1 MRAFMISRNLSSSTG
16 SLAIVLAL
24 TGRLRALGW
33 DIELCGEKIA
43 PAVAAAANGRAHALP
58 RWRWLR
64 GYADSRAFAWRA
76 RRIAER
82 GRYDLVIGHGD
93 ADRQDVLFLHNL
105 LHLAREWIPGGEAKK
120 LSRIGRFHERVLRA
134 AEFRICI
141 ANSDLMAR
149 DLSARFGL
157 ASDRLR
163 VARPG
168 YDPRRF
174 HALPGAE
181 ARRILRERLALPP
194 ATWWIGLVTSGD
206 FRKRGLTLLLDAFA
220 QLKPELR
227 SRTRLLVVGRD
238 RLAQY
243 QARAQRLAIAERVH
257 FRPPG
262 VHVEDYYRA
271 LDVLVHPAHIEEFG
285 LAVLE
290 AMACGIPVLISR
302 RVGAA
307 ELLEEAAGEMVMDRP
322 VVEEIAARLE
332 RLLSDE
338 GSRAA
343 CAEFSLRAS
352 AGQTWEAYLDR
363 VCAVL
368 AEGGW
373 TAPSSRR
380 DD

>member
-1 MRAFMISRNLSSSTG
+1 
-16 SLAIVLAL
+16 
-24 TGRLRALGW
+24 
-33 DIELCGEKIA
+33 
-43 PAVAAAANGRAHALP
+43 
-58 RWRWLR
+58 
-64 GYADSRAFAWRA
+64 
-76 RRIAER
+76 
-82 GRYDLVIGHGD
+82 
-93 ADRQDVLFLHNL
+93 
-105 LHLAREWIPGGEAKK
+105 
-120 LSRIGRFHERVLRA
+120 
-134 AEFRICI
+134 
-141 ANSDLMAR
+141 
-149 DLSARFGL
+149 
-157 ASDRLR
+157 
-163 VARPG
+163 
-168 YDPRRF
+168 
-174 HALPGAE
+174 LPGAE
-181 ARRILRERLALPP
+181 ARRTLRERLALPP

-206 FRKRGLTLLLDAFA
+206 FRKRGLALLLDAFA

-238 RLAQY
+238 RLAAY
-243 QARAQRLAIAERVH
+243 QARAHRLAIAERVH

-262 VHVEDYYRA
+262 EHVEDYYRA

-322 VVEEIAARLE
+322 VVEEITSRLE

-352 AGQTWEAYLDR
+352 VGQTWEAYLDR

-368 AEGGW
+368 VEGGW